1 MLILT
6 MPLKLRAT
14 LSANTSALKQTIIIA
29 AISSRIYLQAAVEA
43 GFDVIVMDAFCDVD
57 SQKLAK
63 KTILIPLINGQL
75 DAKSLLKQ
83 LLKLDLSKVLGLCY
97 GAGFEAQT
105 ELLSQLAVHV
115 KVIGNVASTVKNV
128 NNIQDFFQHCDALK
142 MPYPKTQ
149 FERPRSSINWLQ
161 KQIGGS
167 GGAHIRPALP
177 LDLPANDTN
186 YYQQLQAGTPIS
198 CLFLADSKNAQVI
211 GFNEQLCN
219 GTAILPYRY
228 GGVVSHVLLSEKV
241 KIEIE
246 QFVQGMTKIYGLVG
260 LNSADFIVDNEVV
273 YALEINPRLSA
284 SLDCYR
290 AKKGDL
296 FAAHVAA
303 CAGDLKDWPIVD
315 KQSRAHFVVYAHEAV
330 TVPPNMCW
338 PEWVRDIPL
347 AGADI
352 AAGEPICTVLA
363 DARTAKRAKQK
374 LFLHVRDL

>member
-1 MLILT
+1 
-6 MPLKLRAT
+6 
-14 LSANTSALKQTIIIA
+14 LKQTIIIA
-29 AISSRIYLQAAVEA
+29 AISSRIYLQAAVQA
-43 GFDVIVMDAFCDVD
+43 GFEVIVMDAFCDVD

-75 DAKSLLKQ
+75 DAQSLLEQ
-83 LLKLDLSKVLGLCY
+83 LLKLDLSAVFGLCY

-105 ELLSQLAVHV
+105 ELLSQLTVHV
-115 KVIGNVASTVKNV
+115 KVIGNVASVVKNV
-128 NNIQDFFQHCDALK
+128 NNIQGFFQHCDALK
-142 MPYPKTQ
+142 MRYPKTQ

-177 LDLPANDTN
+177 LDLPANDAI

-198 CLFLADSKNAQVI
+198 CLFLAAKNNTQVI

-219 GTAILPYRY
+219 STAILPYRY
-228 GGVVSHVLLSEKV
+228 GGLVSHALLPEKV
-241 KIEIE
+241 KIAIE

-260 LNSADFIVDNEVV
+260 LNSADFIVDNEDI

-284 SLDCYR
+284 SLDCYK

-303 CAGDLKDWPIVD
+303 CAGDLSAELKDWPIVD
-315 KQSRAHFVVYAHEAV
+315 KQSRAHFVVYAHEPV

-347 AGADI
+347 AGTDI